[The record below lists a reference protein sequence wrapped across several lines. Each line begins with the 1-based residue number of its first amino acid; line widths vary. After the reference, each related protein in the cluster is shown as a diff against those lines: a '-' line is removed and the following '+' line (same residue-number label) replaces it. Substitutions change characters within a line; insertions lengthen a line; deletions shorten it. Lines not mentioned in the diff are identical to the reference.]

1 MPRREGTTKMQD
13 TARSGHAVTRQQIL
27 DRVGALIPN
36 FAKRAEAAEQARRL
50 PIESIQ
56 ELLEA
61 GIARILMPPRF
72 GGYGL
77 GFDTW
82 FDVTREI
89 SKADASHGWCASL
102 IIHHAHCIAQFP
114 EEAQKAIWAD
124 GPDVAIAASFLPGTT
139 VVPQDGGYRLSG
151 KSAFASGV
159 LHSTWVF
166 VNGVVDNQGEPERTF
181 FLIPKAEYKV
191 ADTWFTA
198 GMRGTGSN
206 TIVTDDVFVP
216 KSRTL
221 QLSQMREGKGPGGA
235 LHENRI
241 YRTPFISYAPLTFA
255 TPMLGAAQGAYEL
268 FREWTKK
275 RKGIAGDLVAGHASI
290 QVQLARTAA
299 DLDAAELLLRRA
311 ADTAGAVTPPSP
323 ALRARSMRDYTRA
336 AELSVSAIDA
346 LIAMSGTSGFG
357 ESNPIQR
364 AWRDIHFA
372 SMHISVNAENT
383 YSHFGRM
390 EFGLPR
396 DPHLPYY

>member
-1 MPRREGTTKMQD
+1 MQD
-13 TARSGHAVTRQQIL
+13 TTPSGQGVTKQQIL
-27 DRVGALIPN
+27 DRVRPLLPK
-36 FAKRAEAAEQARRL
+36 FAKRAEAAEQARHL

-56 ELLEA
+56 ELLDA

-72 GGYGL
+72 GGYEL

-114 EEAQKAIWAD
+114 EEAQQAVWAD

-139 VVPQDGGYRLSG
+139 IVPADGGYRVSG
-151 KSAFASGV
+151 QSAFASGV
-159 LHSTWVF
+159 GNSTWVF
-166 VNGVVDNQGEPERTF
+166 VSGVVDQGGQPERTF
-181 FLIPKAEYKV
+181 FLIPQAEYKV

-206 TIVTDDVFVP
+206 TIVTDNVFVP

-221 QLSQMREGKGPGGA
+221 LASQLREGKGPSAA
-235 LHENRI
+235 LHQNHLFRA
-241 YRTPFISYAPLTFA
+241 PFASYAGLTFA
-255 TPMLGAAQGAYEL
+255 TPMLGAAQGAYER
-268 FREWTKK
+268 FRERTKT
-275 RKGIAGDLVAGHASI
+275 RKGIYGGLVAEHTSV
-290 QVQLARTAA
+290 QMQLARTAA

-311 ADTAGAVTPPSP
+311 ADTAGASTPAAP
-323 ALRARSMRDYTRA
+323 ALRARSLRDYTRA
-336 AELSVSAIDA
+336 GEFAVSAIDA
-346 LIAMSGTSGFG
+346 LIAMSGTSGFS

-372 SMHISVNAENT
+372 SMHISVNAEST
-383 YSHFGRM
+383 YSHFGRL
-390 EFGLPR
+390 ELGLPR
-396 DPHLPYY
+396 NPHLPFY